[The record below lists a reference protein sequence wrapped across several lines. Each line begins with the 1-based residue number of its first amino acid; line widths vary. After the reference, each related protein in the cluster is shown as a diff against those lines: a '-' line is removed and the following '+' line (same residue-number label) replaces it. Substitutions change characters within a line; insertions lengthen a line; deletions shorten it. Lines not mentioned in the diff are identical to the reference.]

1 MKKFLK
7 SAGILAITLAPHA
20 ALAQLVSPATP
31 VGLSTESLEGTIG
44 TILNAVLGLVGVI
57 ALGVILYG
65 GFRWMTAAG
74 NEEAV
79 GEAKKIITAGV
90 IGLIIVIV
98 AWAVVS
104 FVINTVAV

>member
-1 MKKFLK
+1 MKKLLK
-7 SAGILAITLAPHA
+7 NVSILGITLLPNI
-20 ALAQLVSPATP
+20 ALAQLTPPATIG
-31 VGLSTESLEGTIG
+31 GLSERSLDVTINN
-44 TILNAVLGLVGVI
+44 ILTAVLGLVGII

-104 FVINTVAV
+104 FVISTVV

>member
-1 MKKFLK
+1 MKKLLK
-7 SAGILAITLAPHA
+7 NVSILAITLLPNA
-20 ALAQLVSPATP
+20 ALALTISETP
-31 VGLSTESLEGTIG
+31 EGLSTKTLSESIG
-44 TILNAVLGLVGVI
+44 SIINAVLALVGVI

-65 GFRWMTAAG
+65 GFRWMTSAG
-74 NEEAV
+74 NEESV

-104 FVINTVAV
+104 FVISTVV

>member
-1 MKKFLK
+1 MKKLLK
-7 SAGILAITLAPHA
+7 NVSILAITLLPNA
-20 ALAQLVSPATP
+20 ALAAGLTAPTTP
-31 VGLSTESLEGTIG
+31 SGLSDQSLDVTINNII
-44 TILNAVLGLVGVI
+44 TAVLGLVGII

-104 FVINTVAV
+104 FVISTVV

>member
-1 MKKFLK
+1 MMKFLK
-7 SAGILAITLAPHA
+7 SAGILAITLAPHVA
-20 ALAQLVSPATP
+20 FAQLVTP
-31 VGLSTESLEGTIG
+31 TTPGGLSSNDLSTTISN
-44 TILNAVLGLVGVI
+44 IINAVLALVGII

-90 IGLIIVIV
+90 IGLIIVIIG
-98 AWAVVS
+98 WAVVS
-104 FVINTVAV
+104 FVLTTVI

>member
-1 MKKFLK
+1 MKKVLK
-7 SAGILAITLAPHA
+7 NISILAITLLPNV
-20 ALAQLVSPATP
+20 ALAQLSAPTTP
-31 VGLSTESLEGTIG
+31 GGLSSAALGATISN
-44 TILNAVLGLVGVI
+44 IINAVLALVGVV

-90 IGLIIVIV
+90 IGLIIVII

-104 FVINTVAV
+104 FVISTVV

>member
-1 MKKFLK
+1 MKKVLK
-7 SAGILAITLAPHA
+7 NISILGVTLLPNA
-20 ALAQLVSPATP
+20 ALAAGLAAPSNIS
-31 VGLSTESLEGTIG
+31 GLSGASLDVTIMNII
-44 TILNAVLGLVGVI
+44 TAVLGLVGII

-74 NEEAV
+74 NEDAV

-98 AWAVVS
+98 GWAVVS
-104 FVINTVAV
+104 FVINTVV

>member
-1 MKKFLK
+1 MKKVLK
-7 SAGILAITLAPHA
+7 NVSILAITLLPNA
-20 ALAQLVSPATP
+20 ALAALTTP
-31 VGLSTESLEGTIG
+31 STPGGLSSAPLSDTIMN
-44 TILNAVLGLVGVI
+44 IISAVLALVGVI

-90 IGLIIVIV
+90 IGLIIVIIG
-98 AWAVVS
+98 WAVVS
-104 FVINTVAV
+104 FVISTVV

>member
-1 MKKFLK
+1 MKKLLK
-7 SAGILAITLAPHA
+7 NASILGITLLPNI
-20 ALAQLVSPATP
+20 ALAQLTP
-31 VGLSTESLEGTIG
+31 PSTIGGLSERSLDVTINNII
-44 TILNAVLGLVGVI
+44 TAVLGLVGII

-104 FVINTVAV
+104 FVISTVV

>member
-20 ALAQLVSPATP
+20 ALAQLVSPTTP
-31 VGLSTESLEGTIG
+31 GGLSTEDLSTTISN
-44 TILNAVLGLVGVI
+44 IINAVLALVGVV

-90 IGLIIVIV
+90 IGLIIVIIG
-98 AWAVVS
+98 WAVVS
-104 FVINTVAV
+104 FVISTVV

>member
-20 ALAQLVSPATP
+20 AFAQLVSPATP
-31 VGLSTESLEGTIG
+31 GGLSTESLENTIG

-104 FVINTVAV
+104 FVISTVV

>member
-20 ALAQLVSPATP
+20 ALAQLVSPTTP
-31 VGLSTESLEGTIG
+31 GGLSTEDLSTTISN
-44 TILNAVLGLVGVI
+44 IINAVLALVGVV

-104 FVINTVAV
+104 FVITTVV

>member
-20 ALAQLVSPATP
+20 ALAQLVSPTTP
-31 VGLSTESLEGTIG
+31 GGLSTEDLSTTISN
-44 TILNAVLGLVGVI
+44 IINAVLALVGVV

-90 IGLIIVIV
+90 IGLIIVIIG
-98 AWAVVS
+98 WAVVS
-104 FVINTVAV
+104 FVITTVV

>member
-20 ALAQLVSPATP
+20 ALAQLVSPTTP
-31 VGLSTESLEGTIG
+31 GGLSTEDLSTTISN
-44 TILNAVLGLVGVI
+44 IINAVLALVGVV

-74 NEEAV
+74 NEESV

-90 IGLIIVIV
+90 IGLIIVIIG
-98 AWAVVS
+98 WAVVS
-104 FVINTVAV
+104 FVISTVV

>member
-20 ALAQLVSPATP
+20 AFAALTKPDTIG
-31 VGLSTESLEGTIG
+31 GLSTESLENTIG

-104 FVINTVAV
+104 FVISTVV

>member
-1 MKKFLK
+1 MKKILK
-7 SAGILAITLAPHA
+7 NVSILAITLLPNA
-20 ALAQLVSPATP
+20 ALA
-31 VGLSTESLEGTIG
+31 VGLTAPKKVGGLSSKPLATTLTNI
-44 TILNAVLGLVGVI
+44 INAVLALVGVI

-90 IGLIIVIV
+90 IGLIIVII
-98 AWAVVS
+98 AYAVVT
-104 FVINTVAV
+104 FVINTVK

>member
-1 MKKFLK
+1 M
-7 SAGILAITLAPHA
+7 AITLLPNA
-20 ALAQLVSPATP
+20 ALAGGLVEPSTPA
-31 VGLSTESLEGTIG
+31 GLSSVSLDVTINNII
-44 TILNAVLGLVGVI
+44 TAVLGLVGII

-104 FVINTVAV
+104 FVISTVV

>member
-1 MKKFLK
+1 MKKILK
-7 SAGILAITLAPHA
+7 NVSILGITLLPNI
-20 ALAQLVSPATP
+20 ALAQGLVAPKTIG
-31 VGLSTESLEGTIG
+31 GLSERSLDVTINN
-44 TILNAVLGLVGVI
+44 ILTAVLGLVGII

-104 FVINTVAV
+104 FVISTVV

>member
-1 MKKFLK
+1 MKKVLK
-7 SAGILAITLAPHA
+7 NISILGVTLLPNA
-20 ALAQLVSPATP
+20 ALAAGLATP
-31 VGLSTESLEGTIG
+31 KNVSGLSGASLDVTIMNII
-44 TILNAVLGLVGVI
+44 TAVLGLVGII

-74 NEEAV
+74 NEDAV

-98 AWAVVS
+98 GWAVVS
-104 FVINTVAV
+104 FVINTVV

>member
-1 MKKFLK
+1 M
-7 SAGILAITLAPHA
+7 AITLLPNA
-20 ALAQLVSPATP
+20 ALAAGLVAPTTP
-31 VGLSTESLEGTIG
+31 SGLSNQSLDVTINNII
-44 TILNAVLGLVGVI
+44 TAVLGLVGII

-104 FVINTVAV
+104 FVISTVV

>member
-20 ALAQLVSPATP
+20 ALAQLVSPTTP
-31 VGLSTESLEGTIG
+31 GGLSTEDLSTTISN
-44 TILNAVLGLVGVI
+44 IINAVLALVGVV

-90 IGLIIVIV
+90 IGLIIVIIG
-98 AWAVVS
+98 WAVVN
-104 FVINTVAV
+104 FVLTTVV

>member
-7 SAGILAITLAPHA
+7 SAGILAITLAPHS
-20 ALAQLVSPATP
+20 ALAQLVSPTTP
-31 VGLSTESLEGTIG
+31 GGLSTEDLSTTISN
-44 TILNAVLGLVGVI
+44 IINAVLALVGVI
-57 ALGVILYG
+57 GLGVILYG

-104 FVINTVAV
+104 FVITTVV

>member
-20 ALAQLVSPATP
+20 AFAQLTTP
-31 VGLSTESLEGTIG
+31 STPGGLSTKGLSSTLSTVI
-44 TILNAVLGLVGVI
+44 NAVLGLVGVI

-79 GEAKKIITAGV
+79 GEAKKILTAGI
-90 IGLIIVIV
+90 IGLIIVVIG
-98 AWAVVS
+98 WAIVS
-104 FVINTVAV
+104 FVLSTVI